1 MGIIQRTIKKQP
13 NFIKRLYYNIIPFN
27 KRYCEVFDNT
37 SKFLDEVETW
47 SYGKTKE
54 YQFNSLKNV
63 LINSQN
69 NVPYYGKL
77 FAEYEFNPNI
87 QSFEDMKKL
96 PYLTKGIIMDNF
108 NDLISKNFNGKK
120 ILFKTSG
127 STGKRLEFYGE
138 DSMFKKEAA
147 YISHSFKSHNS
158 SLYKEWS
165 VWIRRHSPKDK
176 NDLIVRDYELKRIY
190 LSAFHLNDET
200 INDYVRIIN
209 QSKTKTIVTY
219 PSTAYWLS
227 CLLEKNNLILDRITS
242 IHGASEKCL
251 PMWSEKIKSVFGF
264 NLKMHYGQVEKVS
277 FAYQSSF
284 SENYHESLTYSFSEY
299 DDNNTIIGT
308 SFMNNVMPFIR
319 YKTNDVVELL
329 ETPDYSFS
337 SPLIIKE
344 IDGRVDDMIVSESN
358 YKIPSVNFY
367 TVMSK
372 IKEIK
377 MFQFYQK
384 IDKSTKLSI
393 VVREGFNEITLNK
406 LKKEITQRIGN
417 IPFVVEF
424 VDEIHRDPL
433 TGKIRC
439 VITEIK

>member
-1 MGIIQRTIKKQP
+1 MGVVNRIIKRQP
-13 NFIKRLYYNIIPFN
+13 NFIKRIYYNLIPFN
-27 KRYCEVFDNT
+27 KRYGEVFDNT
-37 SKFLDEVETW
+37 SKFLDEVNTW
-47 SYGKTKE
+47 GYDKTKE
-54 YQFNSLKNV
+54 YQFNNLKNV

-96 PYLTKGIIMDNF
+96 PYLTKSIIMDNF

-147 YISHSFKSHNS
+147 YVSHSFKSHNS
-158 SLYKEWS
+158 NLYEEWS
-165 VWIRRHSPKDK
+165 VWIRRHSPKNE
-176 NDLIVRDYELKRIY
+176 NDLIVKDYELKRIY

-200 INDYVRIIN
+200 IHDYVRIIN

-329 ETPDYSFS
+329 ETPDYGFS

-358 YKIPSVNFY
+358 SKIPSVNFY

>member
-1 MGIIQRTIKKQP
+1 
-13 NFIKRLYYNIIPFN
+13 
-27 KRYCEVFDNT
+27 
-37 SKFLDEVETW
+37 
-47 SYGKTKE
+47 
-54 YQFNSLKNV
+54 
-63 LINSQN
+63 
-69 NVPYYGKL
+69 
-77 FAEYEFNPNI
+77 
-87 QSFEDMKKL
+87 
-96 PYLTKGIIMDNF
+96 
-108 NDLISKNFNGKK
+108 
-120 ILFKTSG
+120 
-127 STGKRLEFYGE
+127 
-138 DSMFKKEAA
+138 
-147 YISHSFKSHNS
+147 
-158 SLYKEWS
+158 
-165 VWIRRHSPKDK
+165 
-176 NDLIVRDYELKRIY
+176 
-190 LSAFHLNDET
+190 
-200 INDYVRIIN
+200 
-209 QSKTKTIVTY
+209 
-219 PSTAYWLS
+219 
-227 CLLEKNNLILDRITS
+227 
-242 IHGASEKCL
+242 
-251 PMWSEKIKSVFGF
+251 MWSEKIKSVFGF

-329 ETPDYSFS
+329 ETPDYGFS

-358 YKIPSVNFY
+358 SKIPSVNFY

-424 VDEIHRDPL
+424 VDEIHRDQL

>member
-1 MGIIQRTIKKQP
+1 MGVVNRIIKRQP
-13 NFIKRLYYNIIPFN
+13 NFIKRIYYNLIPFN
-27 KRYCEVFDNT
+27 KRYGEVFDNT
-37 SKFLDEVETW
+37 SKFLDEVNTW
-47 SYGKTKE
+47 GYDNTKE
-54 YQFNSLKNV
+54 YQFNNLKNV
-63 LINSQN
+63 LINAQN

-96 PYLTKGIIMDNF
+96 PYLTKSIIMDNF

-147 YISHSFKSHNS
+147 YVSHSFKSHNS
-158 SLYKEWS
+158 NLYGEWS
-165 VWIRRHSPKDK
+165 VWIRRHSPKNE
-176 NDLIVRDYELKRIY
+176 NDLIVKDYELKRIY

-200 INDYVRIIN
+200 IHDYVRIIN

-329 ETPDYSFS
+329 ETPDYGFS

-358 YKIPSVNFY
+358 SKIPSVNFY

>member
-1 MGIIQRTIKKQP
+1 MGVVNRIIKRQP
-13 NFIKRLYYNIIPFN
+13 NFIKRIYYNLIPFN
-27 KRYCEVFDNT
+27 KRYGEVFDNT
-37 SKFLDEVETW
+37 SKFLDEVNTW
-47 SYGKTKE
+47 GYDKTKE
-54 YQFNSLKNV
+54 YQFNNLKNV
-63 LINSQN
+63 LINAQN

-96 PYLTKGIIMDNF
+96 PYLTKSIIMDNF

-147 YISHSFKSHNS
+147 YVSHSFKSHNS
-158 SLYKEWS
+158 NLYGEWS
-165 VWIRRHSPKDK
+165 VWIRRHSPKNE
-176 NDLIVRDYELKRIY
+176 NDLIVKDYELKRIY

-200 INDYVRIIN
+200 IHDYVRIIN

-329 ETPDYSFS
+329 ETPDYGFS

-358 YKIPSVNFY
+358 SKIPSVNFY

-424 VDEIHRDPL
+424 VDEIHRDQL

>member
-1 MGIIQRTIKKQP
+1 
-13 NFIKRLYYNIIPFN
+13 
-27 KRYCEVFDNT
+27 
-37 SKFLDEVETW
+37 
-47 SYGKTKE
+47 
-54 YQFNSLKNV
+54 
-63 LINSQN
+63 
-69 NVPYYGKL
+69 
-77 FAEYEFNPNI
+77 
-87 QSFEDMKKL
+87 
-96 PYLTKGIIMDNF
+96 MDNF

-147 YISHSFKSHNS
+147 YISHSFKSHDS
-158 SLYKEWS
+158 DLYGEWS
-165 VWIRRHSPKDK
+165 VWIRRHSPKDE
-176 NDLIVRDYELKRIY
+176 NDIIVRDYELKRIY

-200 INDYVRIIN
+200 IHDYVKTIN
-209 QSKTKTIVTY
+209 QSKVKTIVTY

-227 CLLEKNNLILDRITS
+227 CLLEKNNLKLYNVKS

-251 PMWSEKIKSVFGF
+251 SMWSEKIKNVFGF
-264 NLKMHYGQVEKVS
+264 DLKMHYGQVEKVS
-277 FAYQSSF
+277 FLYQSSF
-284 SENYHESLTYSFSEY
+284 SENYHESLTYSFTEY
-299 DDNNTIIGT
+299 DEDNTIIGT
-308 SFMNNVMPFIR
+308 SFMNSVMPFIR
-319 YKTNDVVELL
+319 YKTNDVVKLMEI
-329 ETPDYSFS
+329 PNYDFS

-358 YKIPSVNFY
+358 SKIPSVNFY

-384 IDKSTKLSI
+384 IDKTTKLSI
-393 VVREGFNEITLNK
+393 IINEGFSDISLNN

-417 IPFVVEF
+417 IPLLIEI
-424 VDEIHRDPL
+424 VDEIPRDKL

>member
-1 MGIIQRTIKKQP
+1 MGIIQKIIKKQP

-358 YKIPSVNFY
+358 SKIPSVNFY
-367 TVMSK
+367 TIMSK

-393 VVREGFNEITLNK
+393 VVREGFNEITLNN

>member
-1 MGIIQRTIKKQP
+1 MGVVNRIIKRQP
-13 NFIKRLYYNIIPFN
+13 NFIKRIYYNLIPFN
-27 KRYCEVFDNT
+27 KRYGEVFDNT
-37 SKFLDEVETW
+37 SKFLDEVNTW
-47 SYGKTKE
+47 GYDKTKE
-54 YQFNSLKNV
+54 YQFNNLKNV
-63 LINSQN
+63 LINAQN

-96 PYLTKGIIMDNF
+96 PYLTKSIIMDNF

-147 YISHSFKSHNS
+147 YVSHSFKSHNS
-158 SLYKEWS
+158 NLYGEWS
-165 VWIRRHSPKDK
+165 VWIRRHSPKNE
-176 NDLIVRDYELKRIY
+176 NDLIVKDYELKRIY

-200 INDYVRIIN
+200 IHDYVRIIN

-284 SENYHESLTYSFSEY
+284 SENYHESLTYSISEY

-329 ETPDYSFS
+329 ETPDYGFS

-358 YKIPSVNFY
+358 SKIPSVNFY

-424 VDEIHRDPL
+424 VDEIHRDQL

>member
-1 MGIIQRTIKKQP
+1 MGIIQKIIKKQP

-358 YKIPSVNFY
+358 SKIPSVNFY
-367 TVMSK
+367 TIMSK

-393 VVREGFNEITLNK
+393 VVREGFNEITLNN

-424 VDEIHRDPL
+424 VDEIHRDH
-433 TGKIRC
+433 
-439 VITEIK
+439 

>member
-1 MGIIQRTIKKQP
+1 MGVVNRIIKRQP
-13 NFIKRLYYNIIPFN
+13 NFIKRVYYNLIPFN
-27 KRYCEVFDNT
+27 KRYGEVFDNT
-37 SKFLDEVETW
+37 AKFLDEVDKW
-47 SYGKTKE
+47 GYDRTKE
-54 YQFNSLKNV
+54 YQFNNLRNI
-63 LINSQN
+63 LINAKN

-77 FAEYEFNPNI
+77 FSEYEFNPYI
-87 QSFEDMKKL
+87 QSFNDIKKL

-108 NDLISKNFNGKK
+108 NDLISKNFIGKK

-147 YISHSFKSHNS
+147 DISHSFKSHDS
-158 SLYKEWS
+158 DLYGEWS
-165 VWIRRHSPKDK
+165 VWIRRHSPKDE
-176 NDLIVRDYELKRIY
+176 NDIIVRDYELKRIY

-200 INDYVRIIN
+200 IHDYVKTIN
-209 QSKTKTIVTY
+209 QSKVKTIVTY

-227 CLLEKNNLILDRITS
+227 CLLEKNNLKLYNVKS

-251 PMWSEKIKSVFGF
+251 SMWSEKIKNVFGF
-264 NLKMHYGQVEKVS
+264 DLKMHYGQVEKVS
-277 FAYQSSF
+277 FLHQSSF
-284 SENYHESLTYSFSEY
+284 SENYHESLTYSFTEY
-299 DDNNTIIGT
+299 DEDNTIIGT
-308 SFMNNVMPFIR
+308 SFMNSVMPFIR
-319 YKTNDVVELL
+319 YKTNDVVKLMEI
-329 ETPDYSFS
+329 PNYDFS

-358 YKIPSVNFY
+358 SKIPSVNFY

-384 IDKSTKLSI
+384 IDKTTKLSI
-393 VVREGFNEITLNK
+393 IINEGFSDISLNN

-417 IPFVVEF
+417 IPLLIEI
-424 VDEIHRDPL
+424 VDEIPRDKL

>member
-1 MGIIQRTIKKQP
+1 MGVVNRIIKKQP
-13 NFIKRLYYNIIPFN
+13 FFIKKMYYNTVPFN
-27 KRYCEVFDNT
+27 KRYSKIYDET
-37 SKFLDEVETW
+37 SKFLNEVNTW
-47 SYGKTKE
+47 SYDRSRE
-54 YQFNSLKNV
+54 YQLNTLRNV
-63 LINSQN
+63 LIDSQN

-77 FAEYEFNPNI
+77 FANYEFNPNI
-87 QSFEDMKKL
+87 QSLDDIKKL
-96 PYLTKGIIMDNF
+96 PYLTKTIIMDNF

-147 YISHSFKSHNS
+147 YIAHSFKSHNS
-158 SLYKEWS
+158 DLYNNWS
-165 VWIRRHSPKDK
+165 VWIRRHSPKDN
-176 NDLIVRDYELKRIY
+176 NDLMVKDYELKRIY

-200 INDYVRIIN
+200 IYDYVKIIN

-227 CLLEKNNLILDRITS
+227 CLLEKNNLRLDYVKS

-277 FAYQSSF
+277 FLYQSSI
-284 SENYHESLTYSFSEY
+284 SENYHESLTYSFTEY
-299 DDNNTIIGT
+299 DENNTIVGT
-308 SFMNNVMPFIR
+308 SFMNSVMPFIR
-319 YKTNDVVELL
+319 YKTNDVVTLM
-329 ETPDYSFS
+329 ETPNYDFS
-337 SPLIIKE
+337 SPLIVKE

-358 YKIPSVNFY
+358 SKIPSVNFY

-377 MFQFYQK
+377 MFQLEQK

-393 VVREGFNEITLNK
+393 VINEGFNYNVLDK
-406 LKKEITQRIGN
+406 LKKEMIQRIGN
-417 IPFVVEF
+417 VPLTIEIVNEIP
-424 VDEIHRDPL
+424 RDQL

>member
-1 MGIIQRTIKKQP
+1 MGVVNRIIKRQP
-13 NFIKRLYYNIIPFN
+13 NFIKRIYYNLIPFN
-27 KRYCEVFDNT
+27 KRYGEVFDNT
-37 SKFLDEVETW
+37 SKFLDEVNTW
-47 SYGKTKE
+47 GYDKTKE
-54 YQFNSLKNV
+54 YQFNNLKNV
-63 LINSQN
+63 LINAKN

-96 PYLTKGIIMDNF
+96 PYLTKSIIMDNF

-147 YISHSFKSHNS
+147 YVSHSFKSHNS
-158 SLYKEWS
+158 NLYGEWS
-165 VWIRRHSPKDK
+165 VWIRRHSPKNE
-176 NDLIVRDYELKRIY
+176 NDLIVKDYELKRIY

-200 INDYVRIIN
+200 IHDYVRIIN

-329 ETPDYSFS
+329 ETPDYGFS

-358 YKIPSVNFY
+358 SKIPSVNFY

>member
-1 MGIIQRTIKKQP
+1 
-13 NFIKRLYYNIIPFN
+13 
-27 KRYCEVFDNT
+27 
-37 SKFLDEVETW
+37 
-47 SYGKTKE
+47 
-54 YQFNSLKNV
+54 
-63 LINSQN
+63 
-69 NVPYYGKL
+69 
-77 FAEYEFNPNI
+77 
-87 QSFEDMKKL
+87 
-96 PYLTKGIIMDNF
+96 
-108 NDLISKNFNGKK
+108 
-120 ILFKTSG
+120 
-127 STGKRLEFYGE
+127 
-138 DSMFKKEAA
+138 MFKKEAA
-147 YISHSFKSHNS
+147 YVSHSFKSHNS
-158 SLYKEWS
+158 NLYGEWS
-165 VWIRRHSPKDK
+165 VWIRRHSPKNE
-176 NDLIVRDYELKRIY
+176 NDLIVKDYELKRIY

-200 INDYVRIIN
+200 IHDYVRIIN

-329 ETPDYSFS
+329 ETPDYGFS

-358 YKIPSVNFY
+358 SKIPSVNFY

-424 VDEIHRDPL
+424 VDEIHRDQL

>member
-1 MGIIQRTIKKQP
+1 MGVVNRIIKRQP
-13 NFIKRLYYNIIPFN
+13 NFIKRIYYNLIPFN
-27 KRYCEVFDNT
+27 KRYGEVFDNT
-37 SKFLDEVETW
+37 SKFLDEVNTW
-47 SYGKTKE
+47 GYDKTKE
-54 YQFNSLKNV
+54 YQFNNLKNV
-63 LINSQN
+63 LINAQN

-96 PYLTKGIIMDNF
+96 PYLTKSIIMDNF

-147 YISHSFKSHNS
+147 YVSHSFKSHNS
-158 SLYKEWS
+158 NLYGEWS
-165 VWIRRHSPKDK
+165 VWIRRHSPKNE
-176 NDLIVRDYELKRIY
+176 NDLIVKDYELKRIY

-200 INDYVRIIN
+200 IHDYVRIIN

-329 ETPDYSFS
+329 ETPDYGFS

-358 YKIPSVNFY
+358 SKIPSVNFY